1 MNLKYRT
8 LLGWF
13 CGALVALSVSTADAV
28 QVRENMLDSR
38 LAEVVLTSKA
48 DLSVINQ
55 AGGIIDRVVGN
66 IAEVY
71 LLEQDFDDLRA
82 RGFSVR
88 WIPDLKTEFM
98 QQLWEE
104 TRGGPSPLLD
114 YHTNNEIEADF
125 STWQTTYPTLFQ
137 YGSIGLSVDGRN
149 IWVAKLSDNVTVDEP
164 EIEVKYIS
172 TMHGNEP
179 LGTEM
184 CMYFIEDML
193 VQYGRDPELT
203 ELMDDFE
210 VWIIP
215 LMNPD
220 GHANGERWNSNGVD
234 LNRDFPDRVDDSVN
248 TTAGRQIETAHVMN
262 WSWDHTFVLSANF
275 HTGSL
280 VVNYPWDNNYTH
292 QDIYSPTPEDPLFVH
307 LSLQYSR
314 WNSPMYNSSVF
325 PQGITNGADWYH
337 ILGGMQDWNYTWM
350 GDKEVTIELSTTF
363 EPDTSLLDDYWD
375 DNHLSMRRYLLE
387 AKYGVRGIVSD
398 SVTGSP
404 IAADVQL
411 WDIPYLTYASPVHG
425 DYHRILQAGTYSLT
439 FSAPGYQSKTFPSV
453 VVPADSF
460 TVLDVQLARAPSAV
474 ISTDP
479 VVISE
484 TIGECDSLDVPF
496 TVVNTGDLS
505 LSWSAEEGFVNQGGY
520 GSAVGAGWRFIDS
533 DQPGGPV
540 YDWVDITGIGQE
552 LNFSSDDQNLGPY
565 AIGFD
570 FPFYGQ
576 IRNNLR
582 VAANGWIS
590 FTSSATGETSWR
602 NKYLPDATAP
612 ENMIAAW
619 WDDLSPQRV
628 GSSVHLYT
636 NNTDSL
642 IVTFTSVPSYADNGL
657 YTFQFILL
665 ASGKIIFQ
673 YNDMGE
679 FRLNSSSIGLQNS
692 DRTKGST
699 VVYNQLYI
707 HDNMA
712 IAYCPHSMVQLIPSS
727 GTVPAQSTL
736 PVTARLKSCCL
747 PSGVSSGMLAI
758 SSNDPVTPILEVTV
772 TLDVTTGPTP
782 EPVTDLVILP
792 ELDNIRL
799 SWTSAANADSYYV
812 WHSQDFPVELTAP
825 NFVASVD
832 DTTYLDTAAAAD
844 TRGFYVVTS
853 VR

>member
-1 MNLKYRT
+1 
-8 LLGWF
+8 
-13 CGALVALSVSTADAV
+13 
-28 QVRENMLDSR
+28 
-38 LAEVVLTSKA
+38 
-48 DLSVINQ
+48 
-55 AGGIIDRVVGN
+55 
-66 IAEVY
+66 
-71 LLEQDFDDLRA
+71 
-82 RGFSVR
+82 
-88 WIPDLKTEFM
+88 
-98 QQLWEE
+98 
-104 TRGGPSPLLD
+104 
-114 YHTNNEIEADF
+114 
-125 STWQTTYPTLFQ
+125 
-137 YGSIGLSVDGRN
+137 
-149 IWVAKLSDNVTVDEP
+149 
-164 EIEVKYIS
+164 
-172 TMHGNEP
+172 
-179 LGTEM
+179 
-184 CMYFIEDML
+184 
-193 VQYGRDPELT
+193 
-203 ELMDDFE
+203 
-210 VWIIP
+210 
-215 LMNPD
+215 
-220 GHANGERWNSNGVD
+220 
-234 LNRDFPDRVDDSVN
+234 
-248 TTAGRQIETAHVMN
+248 
-262 WSWDHTFVLSANF
+262 
-275 HTGSL
+275 
-280 VVNYPWDNNYTH
+280 
-292 QDIYSPTPEDPLFVH
+292 
-307 LSLQYSR
+307 
-314 WNSPMYNSSVF
+314 
-325 PQGITNGADWYH
+325 
-337 ILGGMQDWNYTWM
+337 M

-505 LSWSAEEGFVNQGGY
+505 LTWSAEEGFVNQGGY

-707 HDNMA
+707 HNNMA

-758 SSNDPVTPILEVTV
+758 SSNDPVTPLLEVTV
-772 TLDVTTGPTP
+772 TLDVTTAPTP

-812 WHSQDFPVELTAP
+812 WHSQDYPVELAAP

-832 DTTYLDTAAAAD
+832 DTTYLDTDASAD
-844 TRGFYVVTS
+844 ARGFYVVTS